1 MNQAP
6 GSRTSAPCFHGGAF
20 FEAVGPRFDDL
31 SRSERVVN
39 ADVLDA
45 WFPPAPQ
52 ALQAL
57 RDHLPWLIRTSPPTD
72 CGGFLEVVAETRG
85 VPVECLLPG
94 GGSSDL
100 MFLALPRWL
109 DAGSRVTLLD
119 PTYGEYRHILDHVV
133 GCQVDALPLRHKDGY
148 RVDLGAL
155 AASAAES
162 DLLILVNPNS
172 PTGLH
177 VPREQ
182 LLQLLDAVPRTTRV
196 WIDETYVEYVSAEQS
211 LEQDV
216 VRRPNAVVCKSM
228 SKVYAL
234 SGARAAYLCGSEALL
249 APLRRFVPPWAVSLP
264 AQVAAVAALQ
274 SPDYYAARYGET
286 HALRDDLLGALAS
299 LSGVDV
305 LPGCANFLLC
315 HLDDDHPTAA
325 QVVGRCREQGVFLRD
340 AQAMGRQMGP
350 RVLRTA
356 VKGADDN
363 ARIVAAVEDAL
374 SG

>member
-1 MNQAP
+1 MSQPP
-6 GSRTSAPCFHGGAF
+6 GSQSSSPCFHGGAF

-31 SRSERVVN
+31 SRSERTVN

-45 WFPPAPQ
+45 WFPPAPK

-100 MFLALPRWL
+100 MFLALPTWL
-109 DAGSRVTLLD
+109 DQSSRVTLLD

-133 GCQVDALPLRHKDGY
+133 GCEVDALPLRRDDGY
-148 RVDLGAL
+148 AVDLEAL
-155 AASAAES
+155 ERCAAES

-172 PTGLH
+172 PTGRH
-177 VPREQ
+177 VARSE
-182 LLQLLDAVPRTTRV
+182 LVQLLDAVPATTRV
-196 WIDETYVEYVSAEQS
+196 WIDETYVEYVGDEQS

-234 SGARAAYLCGSEALL
+234 SGVRAAYLCGSAALL
-249 APLRRFVPPWAVSLP
+249 APLRRFV
-264 AQVAAVAALQ
+264 
-274 SPDYYAARYGET
+274 
-286 HALRDDLLGALAS
+286 
-299 LSGVDV
+299 
-305 LPGCANFLLC
+305 
-315 HLDDDHPTAA
+315 
-325 QVVGRCREQGVFLRD
+325 
-340 AQAMGRQMGP
+340 
-350 RVLRTA
+350 
-356 VKGADDN
+356 
-363 ARIVAAVEDAL
+363 
-374 SG
+374 

>member
-6 GSRTSAPCFHGGAF
+6 GSQSSSPCFHGGAF

-31 SRSERVVN
+31 SRSERIVN

-45 WFPPAPQ
+45 WFPPAPR

-85 VPVECLLPG
+85 VSVECLLPG

-133 GCQVDALPLRHKDGY
+133 GCQVDALPLRREGGY
-148 RVDLGAL
+148 RVDLDAL
-155 AASAAES
+155 AASAADS

-182 LLQLLDAVPRTTRV
+182 LLQLLDAVPRSTRV
-196 WIDETYVEYVSAEQS
+196 WIDETYVEYVGAEQS

-264 AQVAAVAALQ
+264 AQVTAVAALQ
-274 SPDYYAARYGET
+274 SPDYYAARYG
-286 HALRDDLLGALAS
+286 D
-299 LSGVDV
+299 
-305 LPGCANFLLC
+305 
-315 HLDDDHPTAA
+315 
-325 QVVGRCREQGVFLRD
+325 
-340 AQAMGRQMGP
+340 
-350 RVLRTA
+350 
-356 VKGADDN
+356 
-363 ARIVAAVEDAL
+363 ED
-374 SG
+374 

>member
-6 GSRTSAPCFHGGAF
+6 GSRSSAPCFHGGAF

-31 SRSERVVN
+31 SRSGRVVN

-45 WFPPAPQ
+45 WFPPAPR

-133 GCQVDALPLRHKDGY
+133 GCQVDALPLRREDGY
-148 RVDLGAL
+148 RVDLDAL
-155 AASAAES
+155 AASAADS

-182 LLQLLDAVPRTTRV
+182 QLQLLAAQQQQQANRQQAQQQVQQELAQQQAQQQQAAQAQALAAQLFAAQQQAQAQATQPGGGLA
-196 WIDETYVEYVSAEQS
+196 SA
-211 LEQDV
+211 L
-216 VRRPNAVVCKSM
+216 N
-228 SKVYAL
+228 
-234 SGARAAYLCGSEALL
+234 
-249 APLRRFVPPWAVSLP
+249 P
-264 AQVAAVAALQ
+264 A
-274 SPDYYAARYGET
+274 
-286 HALRDDLLGALAS
+286 ALAS
-299 LSGVDV
+299 LAAGQVS
-305 LPGCANFLLC
+305 LPGEWKKNYVHILC
-315 HLDDDHPTAA
+315 FMIY
-325 QVVGRCREQGVFLRD
+325 GVF
-340 AQAMGRQMGP
+340 
-350 RVLRTA
+350 
-356 VKGADDN
+356 
-363 ARIVAAVEDAL
+363 
-374 SG
+374 